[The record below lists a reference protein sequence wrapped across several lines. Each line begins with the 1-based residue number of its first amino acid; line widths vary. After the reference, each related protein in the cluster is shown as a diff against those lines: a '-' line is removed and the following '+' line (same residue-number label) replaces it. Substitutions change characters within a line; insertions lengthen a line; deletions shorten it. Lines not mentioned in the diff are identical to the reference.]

1 MGDGDN
7 LESANSSARAAV
19 PGLLHVGW
27 FFLHIG
33 VVAFGGLGA
42 TIALLQRELVEKHAW
57 LSAEDVRNAL
67 AFTKPLPGSTVV
79 QVVAFL
85 GWRLRRWPGAIL
97 ASVAFVAPSA
107 VLMIA
112 AAAGVI
118 ALPDNTVVRGALT
131 GVQVAVV
138 GLLAAAMWKLAQ
150 SEAKGRGPLLVLVAA
165 LALLA
170 TSGRDRRSRRAHR
183 RGIRPRREEQCL
195 SSSSSFSPSAP

>member
-1 MGDGDN
+1 MFN
-7 LESANSSARAAV
+7 NVEPPTSSAPAAA
-19 PGLLHVGW
+19 PGLLRVGW

-42 TIALLQRELVEKHAW
+42 TIALLQRELVENRAW
-57 LSAEDVRNAL
+57 LSAEDLRNAL

-79 QVVAFL
+79 QIVAFL

-112 AAAGVI
+112 AAAGAI
-118 ALPDNTVVRGALT
+118 ALPDNAVVQGALT

-150 SEAKGRGPLLVLVAA
+150 SEAKGRGPLLILIAALSLGFVLHPVVIVVAA
-165 LALLA
+165 GLIGALV
-170 TSGRDRRSRRAHR
+170 G
-183 RGIRPRREEQCL
+183 RRETKN
-195 SSSSSFSPSAP
+195 A

>member
-1 MGDGDN
+1 MSDD
-7 LESANSSARAAV
+7 LPSADSSARGTV
-19 PGLLHVGW
+19 PGLLHVGG
-27 FFLHIG
+27 FFLRLG

-42 TIALLQRELVEKHAW
+42 TIALLQRELVEKRAW
-57 LSAEDVRNAL
+57 LSAEDVRNAP

-97 ASVAFVAPSA
+97 ASIAFVAPSA

-118 ALPDNTVVRGALT
+118 ALPDNAAVRGALT

-138 GLLAAAMWKLAQ
+138 GLLAGAMWKLAQ
-150 SEAKGRGPLLVLVAA
+150 SEAKGRGPLLILMAA
-165 LALLA
+165 LVLGFVLHPVAIVIAAGLIGA
-170 TSGRDRRSRRAHR
+170 VFDRREKKHA
-183 RGIRPRREEQCL
+183 
-195 SSSSSFSPSAP
+195 